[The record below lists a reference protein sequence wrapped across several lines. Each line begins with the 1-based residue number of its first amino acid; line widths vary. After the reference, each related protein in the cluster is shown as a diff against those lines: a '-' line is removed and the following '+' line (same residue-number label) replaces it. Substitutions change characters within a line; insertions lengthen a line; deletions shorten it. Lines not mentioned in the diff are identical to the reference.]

1 MNRFSRF
8 LLFLLVIVLWEIL
21 ALVSPSPLF
30 PSPIDVVY
38 AFNELLVKDCL
49 VWNMLLSITRML
61 VGYVLGVVIGLGIG
75 LVGLLSRSLGD
86 VLYPLAAFITVT
98 PAFAFFPLLMIW
110 VRLNDAL
117 VIYALVICVS
127 FPIIYSLRSSVKMI
141 NRDYIDAATMLGASK
156 LNVLLHIVFPLSI
169 THILSML
176 KIEAG
181 HAWRLTIMGEF
192 LALTNGLG
200 KLLYDAYTMIRVDK
214 IIALIIIVGL
224 LAYIIQTSIE
234 FIETKITRKWY
245 GNSLTI

>member
-1 MNRFSRF
+1 MNSFSRF

-30 PSPIDVVY
+30 PSPVDVVY

-49 VWNMLLSITRML
+49 VWNMFLSITRML
-61 VGYVLGVVIGLGIG
+61 VGYALGVVIGIGIG
-75 LVGLLSRSLGD
+75 LAGLLFRSLGD

-110 VRLNDAL
+110 VGLNDAL
-117 VIYALVICVS
+117 VIYVLVICVS

-141 NRDYIDAATMLGASK
+141 NRDYVDAATMFGA
-156 LNVLLHIVFPLSI
+156 NRFTVLLHIVFPLSV
-169 THILSML
+169 THISSML

-224 LAYIIQTSIE
+224 LAYIIQALIE
-234 FIETKITRKWY
+234 FVETKITEKW
-245 GNSLTI
+245 GLGLA